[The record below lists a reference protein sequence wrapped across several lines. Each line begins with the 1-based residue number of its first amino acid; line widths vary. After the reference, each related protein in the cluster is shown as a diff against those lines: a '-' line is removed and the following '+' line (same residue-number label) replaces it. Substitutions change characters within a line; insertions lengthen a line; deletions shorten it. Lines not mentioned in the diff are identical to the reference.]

1 MIMKENENLKFN
13 EEKLFNSES
22 LQQYDEEG
30 QKYFLGYLFRKGYKF
45 QIIDK
50 EIIFIDITSEKKVNE
65 IIEHYNNDVRI
76 DNLNVK
82 REAIRAI
89 RVMGTEEYSKSI
101 EKKLRELKKRENE
114 KRER

>member
-1 MIMKENENLKFN
+1 MFMKENESLKYN

-22 LQQYDEEG
+22 LQQYDAEG

-45 QIIDK
+45 QIKEK
-50 EIIFIDITSEKKVNE
+50 EIIFTDITSEKKVNE
-65 IIEHYNNDVRI
+65 MIEHYNNDVRI

-89 RVMGTEEYSKSI
+89 RVMGTEEYSKTI